1 MKMKIFFKG
10 KSKFYREFMIN
21 LIKDILAIVFG
32 SVLFIGTV
40 WGIIYI
46 IRL

>member
-1 MKMKIFFKG
+1 MKLFFRW

-21 LIKDILAIVFG
+21 LIKNILAIIFG
-32 SVLFIGTV
+32 SMLFIGTV

-46 IRL
+46 VRL